1 LAVGVEHIQEREVVT
16 IDVSEPRL
24 GLVRGLLLVIWPHK
38 AGTPKNQS
46 AAFFFQKKGREDY
59 QFGTESMAMMVRASF
74 EQLYLGLSMRT
85 LASWGSNGNSDMIEP
100 SSVRVP
106 SSSRAPR

>member
-1 LAVGVEHIQEREVVT
+1 VVT

-46 AAFFFQKKGREDY
+46 AAFFFQKKGQTWQGGLPVWDRKHGDDGEGLIRTAVSGALNENFGELGIQRE
-59 QFGTESMAMMVRASF
+59 F
-74 EQLYLGLSMRT
+74 
-85 LASWGSNGNSDMIEP
+85 
-100 SSVRVP
+100 
-106 SSSRAPR
+106 